1 MRCNLRT
8 LPALLGSPVAWSSAS
23 PYRLRG
29 TTIPDNP
36 QDQQTAVS
44 IAADDKLPSKQAA
57 RLENIFHNLPSA
69 VIVTDRDGRIHN
81 MNQAARSL
89 LGEPS
94 KDLQFGEWPRTF
106 GFYLQDGVTLF
117 PAENL
122 PTMRALQGVKDVP
135 AVDLLLRSRTDGKEH
150 KLSMSARAIQTRN
163 GDIDGI
169 TVFLQEITPR
179 SDAVPSLKGQ
189 DVRYAEGLSRLSNL
203 LADSANDVNRIAN
216 ALSVVSSE
224 IMGGVSAV
232 ALLEPGRTR
241 LNLVALH
248 DSGTA
253 PASQFKDLM
262 GTSVDFAGTKTLE
275 NSVMSSG
282 LAVITPSDESAGSL
296 PSLLF
301 GELMHA
307 HRVEAVLMVPLV
319 AGKSTL
325 GVISLLR
332 NHGGQPYTPAD
343 QLLLTD
349 IASRAALAIENRL
362 LFESLQAEISARM
375 SAAEA
380 LKISEERF
388 QSIFE
393 STGLGIKILDLSGTI
408 LETNAAFQ
416 KIIGYPEVE
425 IVGRRFYDFLHPSDM
440 AKAVSVFQKIRK
452 DGVPS
457 LRFEH
462 RAIRKNGDTVWV
474 NATFSAVRKGR
485 GDERLAFIV
494 SILEDVSADK
504 QLEAEMVEMKN
515 RMQSG
520 MELERLRLA
529 HELHDGPMQDLYS
542 IAYELE
548 ELRGK
553 AGSSLDGMV
562 GKITENIHLVLQEL
576 RETAKELRPPTIS
589 QFGLEKTI
597 RSYVADMNEQHPE
610 LSIQLWL
617 ARDHQLLPEEV
628 RLALFRVLQQS
639 LMNIVRHA
647 QATEVRVRF
656 TFDAEEA
663 RLEVWDN
670 GKGFRVPA
678 NWIDLVRQGHFG
690 LAGAAERVNAL
701 GGHFVVE
708 SQPESSTTVQAVIP
722 WREYL
727 V

>member
-1 MRCNLRT
+1 
-8 LPALLGSPVAWSSAS
+8 
-23 PYRLRG
+23 
-29 TTIPDNP
+29 
-36 QDQQTAVS
+36 
-44 IAADDKLPSKQAA
+44 
-57 RLENIFHNLPSA
+57 
-69 VIVTDRDGRIHN
+69 

-89 LGEPS
+89 LSEPA
-94 KDLQFGEWPRTF
+94 KNVQLTDWPRAF
-106 GFYLQDGVTLF
+106 GFYLQDGLTLF

-122 PTMRALQGVKDVP
+122 PTMRVIQGVKDVP

-150 KLSMSARAIQTRN
+150 KLSMSARAILTRD
-163 GDIDGI
+163 GTVDGI
-169 TVFLQEITPR
+169 IAFFQEITPR
-179 SDAVPSLKGQ
+179 TDAGPSLEGQ
-189 DVRYAEGLSRLSNL
+189 EVRYAEGLSRLSNL
-203 LADSANDVNRIAN
+203 LAESANDVNRIAD

-224 IMGGVSAV
+224 VMGGVSAV
-232 ALLEPGRTR
+232 ALLEPGRTK

-248 DSGTA
+248 DSGAA
-253 PASQFKDLM
+253 PASHYNDLI
-262 GTSVDFAGTKTLE
+262 GATVDFAGTRSLE
-275 NSVMSSG
+275 NTVLSSG
-282 LAVITPSDESAGSL
+282 LAVFTPSDESADAL

-301 GELMHA
+301 GDLMHA
-307 HRVEAVLMVPLV
+307 HQVEAVLMVPLV

-325 GVISLLR
+325 GLITLLR
-332 NHGGQPYTPAD
+332 HHEGQPYTPAD
-343 QLLLTD
+343 RVLLTD
-349 IASRAALAIENRL
+349 IASRAALAIENSL

-380 LKISEERF
+380 LNISEERF

-485 GDERLAFIV
+485 EDERLAFIV

-504 QLEAEMVEMKN
+504 QLEAEVAEMKN
-515 RMQSG
+515 RMQSA

-548 ELRGK
+548 ELRAK
-553 AGSSLDGMV
+553 AGPSLHGSLENV
-562 GKITENIHLVLQEL
+562 TENIHLVLKEL
-576 RETAKELRPPTIS
+576 RETAMELRPPTIS

-597 RSYVADMNEQHPE
+597 RSYVADVKEQHPE
-610 LSIQLWL
+610 LSIELSL

-656 TFDAEEA
+656 IFDAEEA
-663 RLEVWDN
+663 RLDVWDN

-678 NWIDLVRQGHFG
+678 NWIDFVRQGHFG

-708 SQPESSTTVQAVIP
+708 SQPQSSTTVQAVIP
-722 WREYL
+722 WREHL
-727 V
+727 E